1 MGGKK
6 RQRRRKRGMNGEGGG
21 GEKGTQT
28 GLDCS
33 FPVCVGLS
41 AGEGNQNREI
51 RRVP

>member
-1 MGGKK
+1 MGRKK
-6 RQRRRKRGMNGEGGG
+6 RQKREKERDEWR

-33 FPVCVGLS
+33 SPVCVGLS